1 MFDIEVEII
10 TFDFQVQDIDSGLQ
24 ELDEINCSTFGG
36 AYIHTYTLTYIYYL
50 LRQDSLLQPATYYS
64 VAYGYLVISLQFWPP
79 LFKGWIE
86 LSTGYELDRKQDF
99 RCSQLSVLQR
109 SSL

>member
-36 AYIHTYTLTYIYYL
+36 AYIHTYIHTYIHILFVKAGQFAATCHIL
-50 LRQDSLLQPATYYS
+50 LSCVWVSGHIIAILAPVVQRVDRA
-64 VAYGYLVISLQFWPP
+64 IH
-79 LFKGWIE
+79 WI
-86 LSTGYELDRKQDF
+86 
-99 RCSQLSVLQR
+99 
-109 SSL
+109 